1 VSKTIEIVNRKATHL
16 YFIVQ
21 TYEAGIKLSGTEVK
35 SIRNGKANMSDAYC
49 AMDGGELFAY
59 HIHISEYE
67 QGSHQNHD
75 PKRPRKLLLNK
86 AELRKLE
93 RKISEK
99 GMTIIPLRMY
109 FSERGMIKLEIALA
123 TGKKSFD
130 KRETLKEK
138 DMQRD
143 MDRSFRTR

>member
-1 VSKTIEIVNRKATHL
+1 
-16 YFIVQ
+16 
-21 TYEAGIKLSGTEVK
+21 
-35 SIRNGKANMSDAYC
+35 
-49 AMDGGELFAY
+49 
-59 HIHISEYE
+59 
-67 QGSHQNHD
+67 
-75 PKRPRKLLLNK
+75 LNK

-99 GMTIIPLRMY
+99 GMTIIPLKMY

>member
-1 VSKTIEIVNRKATHL
+1 MAREI
-16 YFIVQ
+16 IVR
-21 TYEAGIKLSGTEVK
+21 IKLW
-35 SIRNGKANMSDAYC
+35 
-49 AMDGGELFAY
+49 
-59 HIHISEYE
+59 
-67 QGSHQNHD
+67 
-75 PKRPRKLLLNK
+75 KLLLNK

-99 GMTIIPLRMY
+99 GMTIIPLKMY

-138 DMQRD
+138 VLKE
-143 MDRSFRTR
+143 